1 MMNRVTPGFFA
12 AAVAAAGL
20 LHIMFVAGLAFRVV
34 PLAEPAQPALVY
46 LELVG
51 EDEVGLVPTADAATT
66 AAVPR
71 AVARA
76 EPAGDIEPLLA
87 APPPPTPAPL
97 SELAVQNPLTHKPPA
112 DRADLSEPPSPPS
125 RSDVPAIAE
134 ADAPTVPRVPAPAR
148 RSPEPDR
155 AAAPDRVAAGSL
167 DELSRRSAPVAPQ
180 PTAAPAEPGFFEE
193 IRRFVA
199 PQISEAMARHL
210 APPMARAATVAE
222 PDRAVTPD
230 RFTAPRITEAGPR
243 PVPRSPRPV
252 AAPRQPVSAAS
263 PERAVPPAPVVEVAP
278 QTVAG
283 TTRLS
288 PPMAP
293 TPEGVSPPRR
303 VAVLAIDE
311 ARRQSNP
318 VSDRPVG
325 GVPEPSVVT
334 TPRRAAA
341 PDIAEIGAQAVP
353 GAPLGPTTPS
363 EPPALAAPGRP
374 PHPMVAD
381 LAAQM
386 LPRAVTAPE
395 PARPPDVMTVPARPD
410 RRMVAAPPAAAAARP
425 VARQSPPPTVAP
437 VADIAA
443 RGGDAAP
450 PDVAGWLLDRAERYA
465 VESRERAPERLDP
478 IDQLLAD
485 AGETARVDMVLSATE
500 IDNIRGQIRGNWS
513 LPAGVH
519 DRRDLSRLVV
529 TLRLQLQ
536 PDGRVTHVTVIDR
549 ARMDTD
555 PLFRA
560 VAESTV
566 RAVRRTRLIRGL
578 APEKYLLW
586 RDMRINFDPRDVA
599 PRDLG

>member
-1 MMNRVTPGFFA
+1 MMNRVTPGLFV
-12 AAVAAAGL
+12 AAVVAAGL

-76 EPAGDIEPLLA
+76 EPAGDVEPLLA
-87 APPPPTPAPL
+87 ASPPPTPAPL
-97 SELAVQNPLTHKPPA
+97 SELAVQNPPTHKPPA

-134 ADAPTVPRVPAPAR
+134 ADATAVPRVPAPAR
-148 RSPEPDR
+148 RLPEPDR

-167 DELSRRSAPVAPQ
+167 DELSRQSAPIAPQ
-180 PTAAPAEPGFFEE
+180 PTAVPAEPGFFDE

-210 APPMARAATVAE
+210 APAMARAATVAE

-243 PVPRSPRPV
+243 PVPQAPRPV

-263 PERAVPPAPVVEVAP
+263 PERAVPPPPVVEVAP
-278 QTVAG
+278 HTVADA
-283 TTRLS
+283 TRSLPS
-288 PPMAP
+288 PPLP
-293 TPEGVSPPRR
+293 PQGVSPPRR
-303 VAVLAIDE
+303 VAVLAVGE
-311 ARRQSNP
+311 ARRQSSP
-318 VSDRPVG
+318 VSENAVG
-325 GVPEPSVVT
+325 GVAEPSAASA
-334 TPRRAAA
+334 PRRA
-341 PDIAEIGAQAVP
+341 P
-353 GAPLGPTTPS
+353 
-363 EPPALAAPGRP
+363 RP
-374 PHPMVAD
+374 VVAD

-386 LPRAVTAPE
+386 PPRAATAPE
-395 PARPPDVMTVPARPD
+395 PARPPDVMMAPARPD

-437 VADIAA
+437 VADITA

-519 DRRDLSRLVV
+519 ERRDLSGLVV

-536 PDGRVTHVTVIDR
+536 PDGRVTHVTVVDR

-586 RDMRINFDPRDVA
+586 RDMRINFDPRELA

>member
-1 MMNRVTPGFFA
+1 MNRVTPGLFA

-20 LHIMFVAGLAFRVV
+20 LHIMLVAGLAFRVV

-66 AAVPR
+66 AAAPL

-76 EPAGDIEPLLA
+76 EPAGDVEPLLA
-87 APPPPTPAPL
+87 TQPPPTPAPL

-125 RSDVPAIAE
+125 RSEVPTIAE
-134 ADAPTVPRVPAPAR
+134 ADAPAVPRVPAPAR

-167 DELSRRSAPVAPQ
+167 DELSRQSAPIAPQ

-243 PVPRSPRPV
+243 PVPQAPRPV

-263 PERAVPPAPVVEVAP
+263 PEPAVPPPPIVEVAP
-278 QTVAG
+278 HAVAAA
-283 TTRLS
+283 TRPS
-288 PPMAP
+288 PPP
-293 TPEGVSPPRR
+293 PVPQGVSPPRR
-303 VAVLAIDE
+303 VAVLAVGE
-311 ARRQSNP
+311 ARRQSRP
-318 VSDRPVG
+318 VSEHAVG
-325 GVPEPSVVT
+325 GVAEPSAASA
-334 TPRRAAA
+334 PRRA
-341 PDIAEIGAQAVP
+341 P
-353 GAPLGPTTPS
+353 
-363 EPPALAAPGRP
+363 RP
-374 PHPMVAD
+374 VVAD

-386 LPRAVTAPE
+386 PPRAVTAPE
-395 PARPPDVMTVPARPD
+395 PARPPDVMTAPARPD
-410 RRMVAAPPAAAAARP
+410 RRMVVAPPAAAAARP
-425 VARQSPPPTVAP
+425 VARQPAPPPVAP

-465 VESRERAPERLDP
+465 VESRERAPEPLDP

-500 IDNIRGQIRGNWS
+500 IDNIRGQIRANWS

-519 DRRDLSRLVV
+519 ERRDLSGLMV

-586 RDMRINFDPRDVA
+586 RDMRINFDPRELA
-599 PRDLG
+599 PSELG